1 MRFPRRALAETN
13 ENGGLTVRTE
23 LPWQSHKIA
32 CALGRFE
39 ATSKRFSS
47 EGRLVRALRRELGG
61 VNAHLLVLPR
71 NSEQARCFDDPE
83 HDGGEDASPER
94 DDDAARELRAKT
106 RAQRNTRTSHQTA
119 YQTLDFHLED
129 HAGKQMQISQNL
141 SYVVNV

>member
-47 EGRLVRALRRELGG
+47 DVPRSALVRALRRELGG
-61 VNAHLLVLPR
+61 VNAHLLVIRR

-94 DDDAARELRAKT
+94 DDDALVVELLHWQLANGAKVIIYMKEIISII
-106 RAQRNTRTSHQTA
+106 QHHKHLTSIGIGPLFST
-119 YQTLDFHLED
+119 
-129 HAGKQMQISQNL
+129 
-141 SYVVNV
+141 